1 MNFTSYEPTFLQPQN
16 YGGFNASPFDTASEN
31 KQEQNSDNAPVDNK
45 QTDEGSKPDLTANL
59 HIKSWDGTP
68 LQENI
73 IYNLNDMYGLPIARI
88 KENRDAEKRAKAS
101 RKVCRENGMGQP
113 AKLINARVIYDS
125 GFTPEHRN
133 ENGEWVEVAV
143 DQLDNYYGIMDGHG
157 RYAGYLLD
165 LEAAALIKEYEPL
178 KFIFWYQNI
187 TTDVFKKQ
195 FPSLNFDTVKTK
207 TSDLAKYS
215 SAMYKNTQTA
225 LYTNLLD
232 DKYIDKAAQI
242 WIFGKELSRDDR
254 KKVNGG
260 ETVTVDEDFVK
271 DLTTIRKIFETELK
285 GNASAK
291 VLHSVPVAKWG
302 WNKLKSCIDAE
313 ERSATI
319 KQIQEK
325 FHDLT
330 TDQLIA
336 LQDAKGE
343 KGNIKRTTEIVV
355 HEILNEIYES

>member
-1 MNFTSYEPTFLQPQN
+1 MFEKFTPTTN
-16 YGGFNASPFDTASEN
+16 YSWDRFANEQQDQ
-31 KQEQNSDNAPVDNK
+31 KQEKETTEATDNK
-45 QTDEGSKPDLTANL
+45 QTDEESKVDLTANH
-59 HIKSWDGTP
+59 HITPWDGTP

-73 IYNLNDMYGLPIARI
+73 IYNLNVMYGLPIARI

-101 RKVCRENGMGQP
+101 LQTCKVNGMGQP
-113 AKLINARVIYDS
+113 AKLISARVIS
-125 GFTPEHRN
+125 EAGFTPEYRN
-133 ENGEWVEVAV
+133 ENGEWVEVPEDKL
-143 DQLDNYYGIMDGHG
+143 DQYYGIMDGHG
-157 RYAGYLLD
+157 RHAGYLRD
-165 LEAAALIKEYEPL
+165 LEAAALDDNYEPF

-207 TSDLAKYS
+207 TGELAKYS
-215 SAMYKNTQTA
+215 ASMYKNTQTA

-254 KKVNGG
+254 KTVNEGG
-260 ETVTVDEDFVK
+260 SVTVDEALVK
-271 DLTTIRKIFETELK
+271 DLTTIRLLYEQALRGK
-285 GNASAK
+285 GSAK
-291 VLHSVPVAKWG
+291 VLHGVPLAKWVLA
-302 WNKLKSCIDAE
+302 KLKFCIDLE
-313 ERSATI
+313 ERSENI
-319 KQIQEK
+319 KRIQEK
-325 FHDLT
+325 FSNLT

>member
-1 MNFTSYEPTFLQPQN
+1 MFEKFTPTTN
-16 YGGFNASPFDTASEN
+16 YSWDRFANEQQDQ
-31 KQEQNSDNAPVDNK
+31 KQEKETTEATDNK
-45 QTDEGSKPDLTANL
+45 QTDEESKVDLTANH
-59 HIKSWDGTP
+59 HITPWDGTP

-101 RKVCRENGMGQP
+101 LQTCKVNGMGQP
-113 AKLINARVIYDS
+113 AKLISARVIS
-125 GFTPEHRN
+125 EAGFTPEYRN
-133 ENGEWVEVAV
+133 ENGEWVEVPEDKL
-143 DQLDNYYGIMDGHG
+143 DQYYGIMDGHG
-157 RYAGYLLD
+157 RHAGYLRD
-165 LEAAALIKEYEPL
+165 LEAAALDDNYEPF

-215 SAMYKNTQTA
+215 SAMYKNTQTG
-225 LYTNLLD
+225 LYTGLLD

-260 ETVTVDEDFVK
+260 ETVTVDEDFVE
-271 DLTTIRKIFETELK
+271 DLTTIRKVFETELK

-302 WNKLKSCIDAE
+302 WNKLKNCIDAE

-355 HEILNEIYES
+355 HEILDEIFES

>member
-1 MNFTSYEPTFLQPQN
+1 MFTEVETTFPQPQN
-16 YGGFNASPFDTASEN
+16 YGEFYVSPFDTAPEN
-31 KQEQNSDNAPVDNK
+31 EQEQNIDNAPVNN
-45 QTDEGSKPDLTANL
+45 QEEESAKPDPKTNL
-59 HIKSWDGTP
+59 HIKPWDGTP

-101 RKVCRENGMGQP
+101 RTVCRDNGMGQP

-165 LEAAALIKEYEPL
+165 LEAAALIKEYEPF
-178 KFIFWYQNI
+178 KFIFWFQNI
-187 TTDVFKKQ
+187 TAEEFKKQ

-215 SAMYKNTQTA
+215 SVMHKNSQTV
-225 LYTNLLD
+225 LYSGLLS

-242 WIFGKELSRDDR
+242 WIFGREMSREDR

-260 ETVTVDEDFVK
+260 ETVTVDEAFVK
-271 DLTTIRKIFETELK
+271 DLTTVRKIFETELK
-285 GNASAK
+285 GKASAK

-302 WNKLKSCIDAE
+302 WNKLKNCIDAE

-355 HEILNEIYES
+355 HEILDEIFES

>member
-1 MNFTSYEPTFLQPQN
+1 MH
-16 YGGFNASPFDTASEN
+16 
-31 KQEQNSDNAPVDNK
+31 KNS
-45 QTDEGSKPDLTANL
+45 QTVLYS
-59 HIKSWDGTP
+59 
-68 LQENI
+68 
-73 IYNLNDMYGLPIARI
+73 GLL
-88 KENRDAEKRAKAS
+88 S
-101 RKVCRENGMGQP
+101 
-113 AKLINARVIYDS
+113 
-125 GFTPEHRN
+125 
-133 ENGEWVEVAV
+133 
-143 DQLDNYYGIMDGHG
+143 
-157 RYAGYLLD
+157 
-165 LEAAALIKEYEPL
+165 
-178 KFIFWYQNI
+178 
-187 TTDVFKKQ
+187 
-195 FPSLNFDTVKTK
+195 
-207 TSDLAKYS
+207 
-215 SAMYKNTQTA
+215 
-225 LYTNLLD
+225 
-232 DKYIDKAAQI
+232 DKYIDKAAQF
-242 WIFGKELSRDDR
+242 WIFGREMSREDR

-260 ETVTVDEDFVK
+260 ETVTVDEAFVK

-285 GNASAK
+285 GKASAK

>member
-1 MNFTSYEPTFLQPQN
+1 MNFTGIQTNFPQPQN
-16 YGGFNASPFDTASEN
+16 YGDFNASPFGTASEN
-31 KQEQNSDNAPVDNK
+31 VKEQNTEIAPVDN
-45 QTDEGSKPDLTANL
+45 QEEESAKPDPTTNM

-101 RKVCRENGMGQP
+101 LQTCKVNGMGQP
-113 AKLINARVIYDS
+113 AKLISARVIFEA
-125 GFTPEHRN
+125 GFTPEYRN
-133 ENGEWVEVAV
+133 ENGEWVEVPD

-157 RYAGYLLD
+157 RYAGYLND
-165 LEAAALIKEYEPL
+165 LHAAALDDKYEPF
-178 KFIFWYQNI
+178 KFIFWFQ
-187 TTDVFKKQ
+187 TMGVEEFKKQ
-195 FPSLNFDTVKTK
+195 FPSLNFDAVKTK
-207 TSDLAKYS
+207 TSELAKYS
-215 SAMYKNTQTA
+215 SAMYKNIQTA
-225 LYTNLLD
+225 LYTGLLD
-232 DKYIDKAAQI
+232 NKYIDKSAQI
-242 WIFGKELSRDDR
+242 WIFGKELSREDR
-254 KKVNGG
+254 KKVNEGG
-260 ETVTVDEDFVK
+260 TVTVDEAFVK
-271 DLTTIRKIFETELK
+271 DLTTVRLVFETELK
-285 GNASAK
+285 GKASAK

-313 ERSATI
+313 ERSSVI

-355 HEILNEIYES
+355 HEILDEIFES

>member
-1 MNFTSYEPTFLQPQN
+1 MFEKFTPTTN
-16 YGGFNASPFDTASEN
+16 YSWDRFANEQQDQ
-31 KQEQNSDNAPVDNK
+31 KQEKETTEATDNK
-45 QTDEGSKPDLTANL
+45 QTDEESKVDLTANH
-59 HIKSWDGTP
+59 HITPWDGTP

-165 LEAAALIKEYEPL
+165 LEATALIKEYEPF
-178 KFIFWYQNI
+178 KFIFWFQNI
-187 TTDVFKKQ
+187 TAEEFKKQ

-215 SAMYKNTQTA
+215 SVMHKNSQTV
-225 LYTNLLD
+225 LYSGLLS

-242 WIFGKELSRDDR
+242 WIFGREMSREDR

-260 ETVTVDEDFVK
+260 ETVTVDEVFVK
-271 DLTTIRKIFETELK
+271 DLTTVRKIFETELK
-285 GNASAK
+285 GKASAK

-302 WNKLKSCIDAE
+302 WNKLKNCIDAE

-355 HEILNEIYES
+355 HEILDEIFES

>member
-1 MNFTSYEPTFLQPQN
+1 MNFTKFETKFSQSQN
-16 YGGFNASPFDTASEN
+16 FREFYDSPFDTAPE
-31 KQEQNSDNAPVDNK
+31 NAPVDNK
-45 QTDEGSKPDLTANL
+45 QKEEESKPDLTANL
-59 HIKSWDGTP
+59 HIKPWDGTP
-68 LQENI
+68 LKENV

-125 GFTPEHRN
+125 GFTPEYRN

-165 LEAAALIKEYEPL
+165 LEAAALIKEYEPF
-178 KFIFWYQNI
+178 KFIFWFQNI
-187 TTDVFKKQ
+187 TAEEFKKQ

-215 SAMYKNTQTA
+215 SAMYKNTQTG
-225 LYTNLLD
+225 LYTKLLD

-242 WIFGKELSRDDR
+242 WIFGKELTREDR

-260 ETVTVDEDFVK
+260 ETVTVDEAFVK
-271 DLTTIRKIFETELK
+271 DLTKVRMVFETELK
-285 GNASAK
+285 GKASAK

-302 WNKLKSCIDAE
+302 WNKLKNCIDAE

-343 KGNIKRTTEIVV
+343 KRNIKCTTEMVV
-355 HEILNEIYES
+355 HEILNEIFES

>member
-31 KQEQNSDNAPVDNK
+31 EQEQNSDNAPVDDK
-45 QTDEGSKPDLTANL
+45 QTDEESKVDLTANH
-59 HIKSWDGTP
+59 HITPWDGTP

-101 RKVCRENGMGQP
+101 LQTCKENGMGQP
-113 AKLINARVIYDS
+113 AKLISAHVIFEA
-125 GFTPEHRN
+125 GFTPEYRN
-133 ENGEWVEVAV
+133 EEGQWVEVPEDKL
-143 DQLDNYYGIMDGHG
+143 DQYYGIMDGHG
-157 RYAGYLLD
+157 RHAGYLRDLD
-165 LEAAALIKEYEPL
+165 AAALDDNYEPF
-178 KFIFWYQNI
+178 KFIFWFQNM
-187 TTDVFKKQ
+187 TAEEFKKQ

-225 LYTNLLD
+225 LYTYLLD

-271 DLTTIRKIFETELK
+271 DLTTVRKIFETELK

>member
-1 MNFTSYEPTFLQPQN
+1 MFTGIQKALPQPQN
-16 YGGFNASPFDTASEN
+16 YGEFYASPFDTAPEN
-31 KQEQNSDNAPVDNK
+31 EQEQNIENAPVDN
-45 QTDEGSKPDLTANL
+45 QEEESAKPDPTTNM
-59 HIKSWDGTP
+59 HIKPWDGAS
-68 LQENI
+68 LKENI

-125 GFTPEHRN
+125 GFTPEYRN

-157 RYAGYLLD
+157 RHAGYLRD
-165 LEAAALIKEYEPL
+165 LEAAALDDNYEPF

-207 TSDLAKYS
+207 TGELAKYS
-215 SAMYKNTQTA
+215 ASMYKNTQTA

-242 WIFGKELSRDDR
+242 WIFGKELSREDR
-254 KKVNGG
+254 KTVNEGG
-260 ETVTVDEDFVK
+260 SVTVDEALVK
-271 DLTTIRKIFETELK
+271 ELTTIRLLYEQFLRGK
-285 GNASAK
+285 GSAK
-291 VLHSVPVAKWG
+291 VLHGVPLAKWVLA
-302 WNKLKSCIDAE
+302 KLKPCVDLE
-313 ERSATI
+313 ERSENI
-319 KQIQEK
+319 KRIQEK
-325 FHDLT
+325 FSNLT

>member
-1 MNFTSYEPTFLQPQN
+1 MFEKFTPTTN
-16 YGGFNASPFDTASEN
+16 YSWDRFANEQQDQ
-31 KQEQNSDNAPVDNK
+31 KQEKETTEATDNK
-45 QTDEGSKPDLTANL
+45 QTDEESKVDLTANH
-59 HIKSWDGTP
+59 HITPWDGTP

-101 RKVCRENGMGQP
+101 LQTCKVNGMGQP
-113 AKLINARVIYDS
+113 AKLISARVIFEA
-125 GFTPEHRN
+125 GFTPEYRN
-133 ENGEWVEVAV
+133 ENGEWVEVPEDKL
-143 DQLDNYYGIMDGHG
+143 DQYYGIMDGHG
-157 RYAGYLLD
+157 RHAGYLRD
-165 LEAAALIKEYEPL
+165 LEAAALDDNYEPF

-207 TSDLAKYS
+207 TGELAKYS
-215 SAMYKNTQTA
+215 ASMYKNTQTA

-254 KKVNGG
+254 KTVNEGG
-260 ETVTVDEDFVK
+260 SVTVDEALVK
-271 DLTTIRKIFETELK
+271 DLTTIRLLYEQALRGK
-285 GNASAK
+285 GSAK
-291 VLHSVPVAKWG
+291 VLHGVPLAKWVLA
-302 WNKLKSCIDAE
+302 KLKFCIDLE
-313 ERSATI
+313 ERSENI
-319 KQIQEK
+319 KRIQEK
-325 FHDLT
+325 FSNLT

>member
-1 MNFTSYEPTFLQPQN
+1 MFEKFTPTTN
-16 YGGFNASPFDTASEN
+16 YSWDRFANEQQDQ
-31 KQEQNSDNAPVDNK
+31 KQEKETTEATDNK
-45 QTDEGSKPDLTANL
+45 QTDEESKADLTANH
-59 HIKSWDGTP
+59 HITPWDGTP

-133 ENGEWVEVAV
+133 ENGEWVEVTV

-165 LEAAALIKEYEPL
+165 LEAAALIKEYEPF

-187 TTDVFKKQ
+187 TTDAFKKQ

-215 SAMYKNTQTA
+215 SVMHKNSQTV
-225 LYTNLLD
+225 LYSGLLS

-242 WIFGKELSRDDR
+242 WIFGREMSREDR

-260 ETVTVDEDFVK
+260 ETVTVDEAFVK
-271 DLTTIRKIFETELK
+271 DLTTVRMVFETELK
-285 GNASAK
+285 GKASAK

-302 WNKLKSCIDAE
+302 WNKLKNCIDAE

>member
-1 MNFTSYEPTFLQPQN
+1 MNFTKFETKFSQSQN
-16 YGGFNASPFDTASEN
+16 FREFYDSPFGNTSE
-31 KQEQNSDNAPVDNK
+31 NAPVDNK

-101 RKVCRENGMGQP
+101 LQTCKVNGMGQP
-113 AKLINARVIYDS
+113 AKLISARVIFEA
-125 GFTPEHRN
+125 GFTPEYRN
-133 ENGEWVEVAV
+133 EEGQWVEVPEDKL
-143 DQLDNYYGIMDGHG
+143 DQYYGIMDGHG
-157 RYAGYLLD
+157 RHAGYLRD
-165 LEAAALIKEYEPL
+165 LEAAALDDNYEPF

-215 SAMYKNTQTA
+215 SAMYKNTQTG
-225 LYTNLLD
+225 LYTGLLD

-254 KKVNGG
+254 KNVNGG
-260 ETVTVDEDFVK
+260 GTVTVDEALVK
-271 DLTTIRKIFETELK
+271 DLTTIRLLYEGVLRGK
-285 GNASAK
+285 GSAK
-291 VLHSVPVAKWG
+291 VLHGVPLAKWVLA
-302 WNKLKSCIDAE
+302 KLKPCVNLE
-313 ERSATI
+313 ERSENI
-319 KQIQEK
+319 KRIQEK
-325 FHDLT
+325 FSNLT

-355 HEILNEIYES
+355 HEILDVIFES

>member
-1 MNFTSYEPTFLQPQN
+1 M
-16 YGGFNASPFDTASEN
+16 
-31 KQEQNSDNAPVDNK
+31 
-45 QTDEGSKPDLTANL
+45 
-59 HIKSWDGTP
+59 
-68 LQENI
+68 
-73 IYNLNDMYGLPIARI
+73 
-88 KENRDAEKRAKAS
+88 
-101 RKVCRENGMGQP
+101 
-113 AKLINARVIYDS
+113 
-125 GFTPEHRN
+125 
-133 ENGEWVEVAV
+133 
-143 DQLDNYYGIMDGHG
+143 
-157 RYAGYLLD
+157 
-165 LEAAALIKEYEPL
+165 
-178 KFIFWYQNI
+178 
-187 TTDVFKKQ
+187 
-195 FPSLNFDTVKTK
+195 
-207 TSDLAKYS
+207 
-215 SAMYKNTQTA
+215 
-225 LYTNLLD
+225 D

-260 ETVTVDEDFVK
+260 ETVTVDEAFVK

-285 GNASAK
+285 GKASAK

-313 ERSATI
+313 ERSASI

>member
-1 MNFTSYEPTFLQPQN
+1 MNFTKFETKFSQSQN
-16 YGGFNASPFDTASEN
+16 FREFYDSPFDTAPE
-31 KQEQNSDNAPVDNK
+31 NAPVDNK
-45 QTDEGSKPDLTANL
+45 QKEEEESKVDLTANH
-59 HIKSWDGTP
+59 HITPWDGTP

-101 RKVCRENGMGQP
+101 LQTCKENGMGQP
-113 AKLINARVIYDS
+113 AKLIPAPVIS
-125 GFTPEHRN
+125 EAGFTPEYRN
-133 ENGEWVEVAV
+133 EEGQWVEVPEDKL
-143 DQLDNYYGIMDGHG
+143 DQYYGIMDGHG
-157 RYAGYLLD
+157 RHAGYLRDLD
-165 LEAAALIKEYEPL
+165 AAALDDNYEPF
-178 KFIFWYQNI
+178 KFIFWFQNM
-187 TTDVFKKQ
+187 TAEEFKKQ

-207 TSDLAKYS
+207 TSELAKYS
-215 SAMYKNTQTA
+215 SAMYKNTQ
-225 LYTNLLD
+225 
-232 DKYIDKAAQI
+232 
-242 WIFGKELSRDDR
+242 ELSRDDR

>member
-31 KQEQNSDNAPVDNK
+31 EQEQNSDNAPVDNK

-101 RKVCRENGMGQP
+101 LQTCKVNGMGQP
-113 AKLINARVIYDS
+113 AKLISARVIFEA
-125 GFTPEHRN
+125 GFTPEYRN
-133 ENGEWVEVAV
+133 EEGQWVEVPEDKL
-143 DQLDNYYGIMDGHG
+143 DQYYGIMDGHG
-157 RYAGYLLD
+157 RHAGYLRD
-165 LEAAALIKEYEPL
+165 LEAAALDDNYEPF

-215 SAMYKNTQTA
+215 SAMYKNTQTG
-225 LYTNLLD
+225 LYTELLS

-254 KKVNGG
+254 KNVNGG
-260 ETVTVDEDFVK
+260 GTVTVDEALVK
-271 DLTTIRKIFETELK
+271 DLTTIRLLYEGVLRGK
-285 GNASAK
+285 GSAK
-291 VLHSVPVAKWG
+291 VLHGVPLAKWVLA
-302 WNKLKSCIDAE
+302 KLKPCVNLE
-313 ERSATI
+313 ERSENI
-319 KQIQEK
+319 KRIQEK
-325 FHDLT
+325 FSNLT

>member
-1 MNFTSYEPTFLQPQN
+1 MFEKFTPTTN
-16 YGGFNASPFDTASEN
+16 YSWDRFANEQQDQ
-31 KQEQNSDNAPVDNK
+31 KQEKETTEATDNK
-45 QTDEGSKPDLTANL
+45 QTDEESKADLTTNH
-59 HIKSWDGTP
+59 HITPWDGTP

-101 RKVCRENGMGQP
+101 LQTCKENGMGQP
-113 AKLINARVIYDS
+113 AKLISAHVIFEA
-125 GFTPEHRN
+125 GFTPEYRN
-133 ENGEWVEVAV
+133 EEGQWVEVPEDKL
-143 DQLDNYYGIMDGHG
+143 DQYYGIMDGHG
-157 RYAGYLLD
+157 RHAGYLRD
-165 LEAAALIKEYEPL
+165 LEAAALDDNYEPF

-215 SAMYKNTQTA
+215 SVMHKNSQTV
-225 LYTNLLD
+225 LYSGLLS

-242 WIFGKELSRDDR
+242 WIFGREMSREDR

-260 ETVTVDEDFVK
+260 ETVTVDEAFVK
-271 DLTTIRKIFETELK
+271 DLTTVRKIFETELK
-285 GNASAK
+285 GKASAK

-302 WNKLKSCIDAE
+302 WNKLKNCIDAE

-355 HEILNEIYES
+355 HEILDEIFES

>member
-31 KQEQNSDNAPVDNK
+31 EQEQNSDNAPVDNK

-101 RKVCRENGMGQP
+101 LQTCKVNGMGQP
-113 AKLINARVIYDS
+113 AKLISARVIS
-125 GFTPEHRN
+125 EAGFTPEYRN
-133 ENGEWVEVAV
+133 ENGEWVEVPIDHL
-143 DQLDNYYGIMDGHG
+143 DQYYGIMDGHG
-157 RYAGYLLD
+157 RHAGYLRD
-165 LEAAALIKEYEPL
+165 LEAAALDDNYEPF

-215 SAMYKNTQTA
+215 SAMYKNTQTG
-225 LYTNLLD
+225 LYTELLS

-260 ETVTVDEDFVK
+260 ETVTVDEAFVK

-285 GNASAK
+285 GKASAK

-302 WNKLKSCIDAE
+302 WNKLKNCIDAE

-355 HEILNEIYES
+355 HEILNEIFES

>member
-1 MNFTSYEPTFLQPQN
+1 MNNFTTYE
-16 YGGFNASPFDTASEN
+16 SPFFPNQNNMGKNENGKNLPLENNPFTSSCDSNSE
-31 KQEQNSDNAPVDNK
+31 E
-45 QTDEGSKPDLTANL
+45 ESKPDLTANL

-101 RKVCRENGMGQP
+101 LQTCKENGMGQP
-113 AKLINARVIYDS
+113 AKLISARVIFEA
-125 GFTPEHRN
+125 GFTPEYRN
-133 ENGEWVEVAV
+133 EEGQWVEVPEDKL
-143 DQLDNYYGIMDGHG
+143 DQYYGIMDGHG
-157 RYAGYLLD
+157 RHAGYLRD
-165 LEAAALIKEYEPL
+165 LEAAALDDNYEPF

-207 TSDLAKYS
+207 TGELAKYS
-215 SAMYKNTQTA
+215 ASMYKNTQTA

-254 KKVNGG
+254 KTVNEGG
-260 ETVTVDEDFVK
+260 SVTVDEALVK
-271 DLTTIRKIFETELK
+271 DLTTIRLLYEQALRGK
-285 GNASAK
+285 GSAK
-291 VLHSVPVAKWG
+291 VLHGVPLAKWVLA
-302 WNKLKSCIDAE
+302 KLKFCIDLE
-313 ERSATI
+313 ERSENI
-319 KQIQEK
+319 KRIQEK
-325 FHDLT
+325 FSNLT

-355 HEILNEIYES
+355 HEILNEIFES